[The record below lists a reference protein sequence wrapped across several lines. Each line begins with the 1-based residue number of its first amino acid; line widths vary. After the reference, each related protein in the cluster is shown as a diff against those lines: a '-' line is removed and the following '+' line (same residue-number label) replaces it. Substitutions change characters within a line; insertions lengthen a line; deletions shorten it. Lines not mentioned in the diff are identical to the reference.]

1 VKSFLIAT
9 GAAALSAALAAQ
21 TPSPAA
27 APPTHLNAAGQM
39 QSQYNIVKSNLT
51 KLADKMPDDA
61 YAYKPVNETRTFAQG
76 VAHTAA
82 TNFAMCANLT
92 GKTNPKAGVDLEKT
106 ITTKPDAQQVLRES
120 FTFCD
125 EYMTH
130 LSPETL
136 AATYTGTSVRGTE
149 RTPIQIE
156 RGGLAGNLIAHDN
169 EMYGYLAVYLRM
181 KGLVP
186 PSSEGRAGRGGTD

>member
-106 ITTKPDAQQVLRES
+106 ITTKPDASRCFAS
-120 FTFCD
+120 R
-125 EYMTH
+125 
-130 LSPETL
+130 SRS
-136 AATYTGTSVRGTE
+136 ATST
-149 RTPIQIE
+149 
-156 RGGLAGNLIAHDN
+156 
-169 EMYGYLAVYLRM
+169 
-181 KGLVP
+181 
-186 PSSEGRAGRGGTD
+186 

>member
-1 VKSFLIAT
+1 MKSFLLAT
-9 GAAALSAALAAQ
+9 AAVALSTALAAQ

-27 APPTHLNAAGQM
+27 APPTHLSAAAQM
-39 QSQYNIVKSNLT
+39 QSQYSQIKSNLT
-51 KLADKMPDDA
+51 KLADKMPDEG
-61 YAYKPVNETRTFAQG
+61 YAFKPANETRTFAQG
-76 VAHTAA
+76 VAHAA
-82 TNFAMCANLT
+82 AANFGMCANLT
-92 GKTNPKAGVDLEKT
+92 GKANPNAGVDLEKT
-106 ITTKPDAQQVLRES
+106 AATKAAAQQALRES
-120 FTFCD
+120 FAFCD

-136 AATYTGTSVRGTE
+136 AATYPGTSVRGTE

-156 RGGLAGNLIAHDN
+156 RGGLAGNLIAHNN

-186 PSSEGRAGRGGTD
+186 PSSEGRAGRGGTR

>member
-21 TPSPAA
+21 TPSPVAG
-27 APPTHLNAAGQM
+27 PPTLLSVAGQM
-39 QSQYNIVKSNLT
+39 QSQYNVVKSNLT

-61 YAYKPVNETRTFAQG
+61 YAFKPVNETRTFAQG

-82 TNFAMCANLT
+82 ANFGMCANLT
-92 GKTNPKAGVDLEKT
+92 GKPNPKAGVDLEKT
-106 ITTKPDAQQVLRES
+106 ATTKADAQQALRES
-120 FTFCD
+120 FAFCD

-130 LSPETL
+130 LSAETL

-149 RTPIQIE
+149 RTPIQVE
-156 RGGLAGNLIAHDN
+156 RGGLAGNLIAHNN

-186 PSSEGRAGRGGTD
+186 PSSEGRAGRGGAY

>member
-1 VKSFLIAT
+1 MKLFLIA
-9 GAAALSAALAAQ
+9 ASAVAMSAALAAQ
-21 TPSPAA
+21 TPPPAA
-27 APPTHLNAAGQM
+27 GPPTHLSAAGQM
-39 QSQYNIVKSNLT
+39 QSQYDIVKSNLT

-61 YAYKPVNETRTFAQG
+61 YAYKPVNEARTFAQG

-82 TNFAMCANLT
+82 ANFGMCANLT
-92 GKTNPKAGVDLEKT
+92 GKPNPKTGVDLEKT
-106 ITTKPDAQQVLRES
+106 ITTKADAVQALRES

-149 RTPIQIE
+149 RTPIQIQ
-156 RGGLAGNLIAHDN
+156 RGGLAGNLIAHNN

-186 PSSEGRAGRGGTD
+186 PSSEGRAGRGGAH